1 MAILDHHRR
10 WLQGASYYSGRQA
23 TLAKNDPEPE
33 SRRTVMER
41 ARDKYRYNH
50 DALAPI
56 PLLTDV
62 PPREHFAEGYILG
75 RTARTAQLLPNAQG
89 WKLGMIFDHFD
100 HMDDF
105 AKMYPVLAKPTSI
118 PHWERCD
125 FFASQRL
132 GGPNPMAIRRVDD
145 LEQIPFE
152 LPDAAAKIA
161 EGRLFM
167 TDYRSMSFI
176 KGGKAEDGRQKHLPI
191 AVGVF
196 EVDADK
202 KLAPLA
208 IHLDRR
214 GETVFRDRADANAWL
229 AAKICHQV
237 ADSNHHEM
245 VVHLAHT
252 HLNMEPFAIA
262 TNRQLADN
270 HPLAVLLR
278 PHFRFLLTN
287 NALGLEHLLNPGGI
301 VDHLLAGTLEESL
314 KLVTDGFEQWSIDKD
329 SFDEDIVARGVDDRE
344 LLPNYPWRDDAL
356 LLWDAIG
363 RYVRSYLDLYYPHPS
378 DIAEDAELQ
387 AWAAE
392 LADRDGGR
400 INDMPARIETVE
412 QIAKLAQT
420 LIFNLGPQH
429 SAVNYAQWDYFGFV
443 PNAPMAAYSNSDAVD
458 DYASLM
464 KMLPPQSYSEQQLEA
479 ADELTCYR
487 FDKLGH
493 FDDEA
498 IVDARAVAV
507 LERFRSELAD
517 IEAEIDRRNGE
528 REFPYIFLK
537 PSLILNSPSI

>member
-1 MAILDHHRR
+1 MAILDDHRR

-23 TLAKNDPEPE
+23 TPAKNDPEPA
-33 SRRTVMER
+33 SRRAVLER
-41 ARDKYRYNH
+41 AREKYRYNH

-75 RTARTAQLLPNAQG
+75 RTERTARLLPNAG
-89 WKLGMIFDHFD
+89 AWKVGMTFDHFD

-105 AKMYPVLAKPTSI
+105 AKMYPILPKPTSI

-132 GGPNPMAIRRVDD
+132 GGPNPMAIQRVTDV
-145 LEQIPFE
+145 EQIPFE

-161 EGRLFM
+161 DGRLFM

-196 EVDADK
+196 EHDGS
-202 KLAPLA
+202 KLVPVA

-214 GETVFRDRADANAWL
+214 GETVFRGRADANAWL

-252 HLNMEPFAIA
+252 HLNMEPFVIA
-262 TNRQLADN
+262 TSRQLADN
-270 HPLAVLLR
+270 HPVAVLLR

-314 KLVTDGFEQWSIDKD
+314 KLVTDGFRDWSIDKN
-329 SFDEDIVARGVDDRE
+329 SFDNDIVARGVDDRE
-344 LLPNYPWRDDAL
+344 LLPNYAWRDDAQ

-363 RYVRSYLDLYYPHPS
+363 RYVRRYLGLYYPSPA

-392 LADRDGGR
+392 LAHPDFGR
-400 INDMPARIETVE
+400 INDMPARIENVE

-443 PNAPMAAYSNSDAVD
+443 PNAPMAAYCHSGDVSD
-458 DYASLM
+458 YESLM
-464 KMLPPQSYSEQQLEA
+464 KMLPPESYSEQQLEA

-493 FDDEA
+493 FKEEA
-498 IVDARAVAV
+498 IVDARAVAA
-507 LERFRSELAD
+507 LEAFRSELWD
-517 IEAEIDRRNGE
+517 IETEIDRRNE
-528 REFPYIFLK
+528 AREFPYIFLK